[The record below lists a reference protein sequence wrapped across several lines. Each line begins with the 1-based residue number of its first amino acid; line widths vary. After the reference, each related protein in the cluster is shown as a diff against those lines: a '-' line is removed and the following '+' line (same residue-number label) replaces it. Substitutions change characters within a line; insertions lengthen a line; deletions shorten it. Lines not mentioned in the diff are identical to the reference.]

1 MANMLLSK
9 EISRNSVLFYL
20 PLEPQYGSTALNMLK
35 KATNLFMRGD
45 LNSDIEDE
53 DMYKSPAEEQII
65 TITEP

>member
-1 MANMLLSK
+1 
-9 EISRNSVLFYL
+9 
-20 PLEPQYGSTALNMLK
+20 
-35 KATNLFMRGD
+35 MRGD